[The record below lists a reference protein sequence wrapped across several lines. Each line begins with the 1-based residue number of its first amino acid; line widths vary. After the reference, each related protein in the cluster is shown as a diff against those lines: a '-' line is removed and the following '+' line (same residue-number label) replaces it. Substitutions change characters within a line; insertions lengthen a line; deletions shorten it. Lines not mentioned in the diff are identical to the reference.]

1 MVNNL
6 KFVLVGLPQSGKT
19 TILSMLPYF
28 NHAERAGGLCERLGV
43 RVTVRPANRA
53 TIDYVAENRTS
64 LMTTGAFPAATD
76 AVRQLA
82 LDVNLRWPDRSET
95 VSIEVPDIPGELW
108 QQRLSPDDPAARHL
122 ADALA
127 HCDGILLL
135 VDPAGIASTP
145 PGGPASDPVVVF
157 QENCEMLYVAL
168 RERMRAAHQIAARDA
183 TLPIPVALVLTKAER
198 YWVDP
203 TSCRI
208 VRRLMLK
215 DGRPVPYE
223 SGGDCWEFPMESE
236 ATPVDPDQA
245 GAIEHVICAQGLA
258 AERLVQV
265 MKFFFHE
272 VSYYAVSAVGMVSRG
287 GRWVPNI
294 VSARGA
300 SAAAETRVADPAHLR
315 PVGLVEPLV
324 GLVAAVRRELAVEPG
339 RKEAQPLPPPVPA
352 PSPSPARPPVPPP
365 PRVPGVPALPALVG
379 QPSPAHMPHTPAPSL
394 VSVGEGMRVTTPAY
408 GNSITASRTSPAVAL
423 DEDFFQD
430 VPTDPSLVVGAP
442 WDDLTPLAH
451 PEERALDLRRKASV
465 VAALALS
472 FCAVVFL
479 FLLVRR

>member
-1 MVNNL
+1 MANNL

-53 TIDYVAENRTS
+53 TIDYVAVNRAS

-95 VSIEVPDIPGELW
+95 VAIEVPDIPGELW
-108 QQRLSPDDPAARHL
+108 QKRLSPDDPAAQHL

-127 HCDGILLL
+127 DCDGILLL

-145 PGGPASDPVVVF
+145 PGAPASDPVVVF

-168 RERMRAAHQIAARDA
+168 RERMRAARQIAARDA

-198 YWVDP
+198 YWGDP

-208 VRRLMLK
+208 VRRLMLTG
-215 DGRPVPYE
+215 GRPVPYE

-236 ATPVDPDQA
+236 TTPVDPDQA

-265 MKFFFHE
+265 VKFFFHE

-294 VSARGA
+294 VSTRGA
-300 SAAAETRVADPAHLR
+300 SVAETRVADPARLR

-324 GLVAAVRRELAVEPG
+324 GLVAAVRRELGPEPA
-339 RKEAQPLPPPVPA
+339 RKEAQPPPPPVPA
-352 PSPSPARPPVPPP
+352 PAPSPARPPAPPP
-365 PRVPGVPALPALVG
+365 PRALGVPALPAPVG
-379 QPSPAHMPHTPAPSL
+379 QPSPARTLHASGPSR
-394 VSVGEGMRVTTPAY
+394 VSMGGGVRATTPAY
-408 GNSITASRTSPAVAL
+408 GNAITAPRTSPAVAL
-423 DEDFFQD
+423 DKDFFQD
-430 VPTDPSLVVGAP
+430 VPTDPSLAVGAP

-451 PEERALDLRRKASV
+451 PEDRALDLRRKASAA
-465 VAALALS
+465 AALALS